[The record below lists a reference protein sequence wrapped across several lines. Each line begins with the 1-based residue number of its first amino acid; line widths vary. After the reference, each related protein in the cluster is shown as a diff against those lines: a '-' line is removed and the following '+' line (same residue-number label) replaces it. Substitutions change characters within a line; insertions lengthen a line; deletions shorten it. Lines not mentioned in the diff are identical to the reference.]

1 LSAPVVI
8 NSSNPETERLSRALF
23 SGMDV
28 MAAGDRMNAATD
40 WAPSALAQNSPGGPL
55 ENLQAF
61 SDKIAGGYALSVP
74 YIEGDLNMAVVG
86 TVTWREGNRLVAFG
100 HPMSMSGSVY
110 APMAAARINALIR
123 SRTRPFKLGEPV
135 GHVGMLRQDRVPA
148 VGGLFGTTARMF
160 PLSARV
166 YDSAYLGKREFQ
178 FRIWSDRHM
187 SPGLLHST
195 LGETVGSAERIDGDS
210 AVMYAYTMYLNNET
224 SISVAYYRSDVGG
237 SLRAI
242 IRVMADVGMVLNNP
256 FKRVHL

>member
-135 GHVGMLRQDRVPA
+135 GHVGMLRQDRLPA
-148 VGGLFGTTARMF
+148 VGGLFGQTARMV
-160 PLSARV
+160 PLTATIKDDN
-166 YDSAYLGKREFQ
+166 YAGKREFKY
-178 FRIWSDRHM
+178 RVWEDRSYTRSLIM
-187 SPGLLHST
+187 TAIMDSMGAAARE
-195 LGETVGSAERIDGDS
+195 GGDS
-210 AVMYAYTMYLNNET
+210 AA
-224 SISVAYYRSDVGG
+224 IYRYEIGLDDGTTLTAENYSSDTGG
-237 SLRAI
+237 TLMTAMEA
-242 IRVMADVGMVLNNP
+242 MADTG
-256 FKRVHL
+256 